1 MCNKIVTFAQ
11 SMFSSQGVRGLPF
24 MTSALGYAHQLRS
37 DFENRGILRNFC
49 LRKPCLCC
57 LETEFQ
63 RKQGSWHGW
72 LQIVS
77 YATFFMAI
85 WITTLTDLTT
95 TLLSRLL
102 SIEDEHDTGLPAY
115 SDGAGLGHWKSVTVR
130 EELLTVPLYPNL
142 FIVWRSNWRLRK
154 VSL

>member
-1 MCNKIVTFAQ
+1 MQPLREGLCNSEYSELCIKTRIAFFGNLYLEAWPLQ
-11 SMFSSQGVRGLPF
+11 
-24 MTSALGYAHQLRS
+24 LGHAHRLRS

-115 SDGAGLGHWKSVTVR
+115 SDGAGLGH
-130 EELLTVPLYPNL
+130 
-142 FIVWRSNWRLRK
+142 
-154 VSL
+154 